1 MIKRT
6 LAWLIFCMI
15 QICYSDV
22 SLAKDCETKYYI
34 NPQTTYPNN
43 EAKIGVP
50 VQIKKANNILQDAA
64 YIDLKGKT
72 ESSLTEYSK
81 EYCLASILVI
91 KNDEIKLEKYY
102 KGDQDATYFSA
113 SMSKSVLALLY
124 GIAIKEG
131 LIKLDDKVSDVMPYF
146 DKSSFGKATVEQL
159 LRMSS
164 GVHLV
169 NSYDDQI
176 EGDNKITNPMQSP
189 QQNMEA
195 YFLSKTDLN
204 TMPGKR
210 FDYNGV
216 NTALLGLMLSKRTGI
231 SNTEYLQNK
240 IWRKIGA
247 EHSAYWL
254 KNRRGQEGVQGMFS
268 ATLRDYGRL
277 GLLVLHKGKF
287 NGREIIPEEWIEQMT
302 KLDRSKPQP
311 DKPPF
316 FYGLHIWIPTRGD
329 MPASGRSE
337 MQGVGG
343 RFISIDPVAN
353 MVIVHIG
360 HSKKAQGEFPNWGSL
375 KRGLTDGFNK

>member
-1 MIKRT
+1 MTKST
-6 LAWLIFCMI
+6 LPCLIFCLI
-15 QICYSDV
+15 QIFYADT
-22 SLAKDCETKYYI
+22 SLAKDCETKHYI
-34 NPQTTYPNN
+34 NPQITFPNN

-50 VQIKKANNILQDAA
+50 VQIKKSNNILQDIV
-64 YIDLKGKT
+64 YIDLKNKT
-72 ESSLTEYSK
+72 ESSLAEYSK

-91 KNDEIKLEKYY
+91 KNGEIKLEKYY
-102 KGDQDATYFSA
+102 KGDQEARYLSA
-113 SMSKSVLALLY
+113 SLSKSVLALLY
-124 GIAIKEG
+124 GIAVKEG
-131 LIKLDDKVSDVMPYF
+131 LIKLDEKVSDVIPYF
-146 DKSSFGKATVEQL
+146 DKSSFGKVTVEQL

-169 NSYDDQI
+169 NSYDAQI

-189 QQNMEA
+189 QRDMEA
-195 YFLSKTDLN
+195 YFLTKTDLN
-204 TMPGKR
+204 TMAGKS
-210 FDYNGV
+210 FEYNGV

-240 IWRKIGA
+240 VWRRIGA

-254 KNRRGQEGVQGMFS
+254 KNKRGQEGVQGMFS

-287 NGREIIPEEWIEQMT
+287 NGEEIVPEEWIEQMT

-316 FYGLHIWIPTRGD
+316 YGLHIWIPTRGD
-329 MPASGRSE
+329 MPARGRSQME
-337 MQGVGG
+337 GVGG
-343 RFISIDPVAN
+343 RFISIDPVEN

-360 HSKKAQGEFPNWGSL
+360 HSKKAQGEFPNLGSL
-375 KRGLTDGFNK
+375 KKGITEGLNK